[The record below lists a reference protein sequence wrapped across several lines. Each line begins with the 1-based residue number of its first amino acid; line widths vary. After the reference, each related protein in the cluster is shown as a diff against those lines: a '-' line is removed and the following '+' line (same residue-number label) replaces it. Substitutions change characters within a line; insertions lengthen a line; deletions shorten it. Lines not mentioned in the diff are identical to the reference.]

1 MDIEDFLKNRL
12 FNKSEVARL
21 LYSEESENRRKAS
34 SRLEDKITKRNYNKL
49 SAVEK
54 EKIIEI
60 FENQFKILMEIK
72 NSSSNK

>member
-1 MDIEDFLKNRL
+1 MEIEEFLKNRL

>member
-1 MDIEDFLKNRL
+1 MEIEEFLKNRL

-60 FENQFKILMEIK
+60 FENQFQILMEIK

>member
-1 MDIEDFLKNRL
+1 MEIEEFLKNRL

-34 SRLEDKITKRNYNKL
+34 SRLDDKITKRNYNKL

>member
-1 MDIEDFLKNRL
+1 MEIEEFLKNRL

-34 SRLEDKITKRNYNKL
+34 SRLDDKITKRNYNKL

-72 NSSSNK
+72 NSSCNK

>member
-1 MDIEDFLKNRL
+1 MEIEEFLKNRL

-34 SRLEDKITKRNYNKL
+34 SRLDDKITKRNYNKL

-54 EKIIEI
+54 EKIFEI

-72 NSSSNK
+72 NSSCNK

>member
-1 MDIEDFLKNRL
+1 MEIEEFLKNRL

-34 SRLEDKITKRNYNKL
+34 SRLDDKITKRNYNKL
-49 SAVEK
+49 STVEK

>member
-1 MDIEDFLKNRL
+1 MEIEEFLKNRL

-72 NSSSNK
+72 NSSCNK

>member
-1 MDIEDFLKNRL
+1 MEIEEFLKNRL

-34 SRLEDKITKRNYNKL
+34 SRLDDKITKRNYNKL

-54 EKIIEI
+54 EKIFEI

>member
-1 MDIEDFLKNRL
+1 MEIEEFLKNRL

-21 LYSEESENRRKAS
+21 LYSEDSENRRKAS
-34 SRLEDKITKRNYNKL
+34 SRLDDKITKRNYNKL

-54 EKIIEI
+54 EKIFEI